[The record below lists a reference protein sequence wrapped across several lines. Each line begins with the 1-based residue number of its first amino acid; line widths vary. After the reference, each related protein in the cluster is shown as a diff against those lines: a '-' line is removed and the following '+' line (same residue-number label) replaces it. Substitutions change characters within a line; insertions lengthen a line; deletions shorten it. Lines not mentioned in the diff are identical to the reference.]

1 MRFTLESSF
10 LCWFITFFLTFLC
23 KFKCFLRNNQIILKE
38 FIQMEH
44 MSVKMYLTRRFQSS
58 FVYLCPGTVFCYGLS
73 LAGSYKRL
81 WNDWYKQ

>member
-1 MRFTLESSF
+1 
-10 LCWFITFFLTFLC
+10 
-23 KFKCFLRNNQIILKE
+23 
-38 FIQMEH
+38 MEH
-44 MSVKMYLTRRFQSS
+44 MSVKMYLTRRFQFS